1 MTCCIAMQQCCF
13 DKCCRRHMLSSEG
26 LQTHP
31 CRGLAAQTTPT
42 VTLNPWRQPSLDLPS
57 FWIGL
62 VPVLKMARFAGGLE
76 SGVTSPMFNIPCL
89 TCSEQPLPVPLV
101 QADST
106 LASSSMLHEGAPQV
120 AATTVAAVLCVEP
133 LPVAWHECL
142 VVTLRCVAAAVHM
155 CNNCLKLAPAGAGC
169 QCGGL
174 PCCPVCMAQVRTYAG
189 ALTWS

>member
-1 MTCCIAMQQCCF
+1 MRDVLLAGWLGCAAVPLGAGSRLWHLPRQPLPTPM
-13 DKCCRRHMLSSEG
+13 STEG

-42 VTLNPWRQPSLDLPS
+42 VTLNPWRQPFLDLPS

-62 VPVLKMARFAGGLE
+62 VPVLKMARIAGGLE

-133 LPVAWHECL
+133 FS
-142 VVTLRCVAAAVHM
+142 
-155 CNNCLKLAPAGAGC
+155 
-169 QCGGL
+169 Q
-174 PCCPVCMAQVRTYAG
+174 
-189 ALTWS
+189 